1 MEGSFMKRILS
12 IDGGGALGVIP
23 LTVLKKIEEHM
34 KKPIHELFDLVIG
47 TSVGAIIGGV
57 VSSGKLPT
65 ADFHKQ
71 MLEDLPKIFH
81 RRLRFPIFQPKYDRK
96 NVEKSITSKIGDI
109 PMKDCVTKFM
119 CTSINYVDGRPH
131 FFKSWEDKDG
141 QLKLSQALLR
151 SSAAPLYFGKI
162 VDDAEKAVWIDGGC
176 GGLNDPAMQGYIE
189 ALRQDWLPN
198 EKVHL
203 LSIGCGQTFKGIPFD
218 KCKKFKNIREVAFYL
233 DIEDGGLARA
243 QMSMVQD
250 SWLNSFSAENS
261 NFTAQRVQMYNF
273 PNKMSKLDNVKNLS
287 NFIAF
292 GEKMAEEVDYTYFY
306 G

>member
-1 MEGSFMKRILS
+1 MKRILS

-23 LTVLKKIEEHM
+23 LTVLRRIEEHM
-34 KKPIHELFDLVIG
+34 RKPIHELFDLIIG

-57 VSSGKLPT
+57 ISSGKLPT
-65 ADFHKQ
+65 DRFHEQ
-71 MLEDLPKIFH
+71 MLEDLPNIFH
-81 RRLRFPIFQPKYDRK
+81 WRLRFPVFQPKYDRK

-109 PMKDCVTKFM
+109 LMNDCVTKFM

-131 FFKSWEDKDG
+131 FFKSWEEKDG
-141 QLKLSQALLR
+141 KLKLSQALLR

-162 VDDAEKAVWIDGGC
+162 IDDAERAVWIDGGC

-189 ALRQDWLPN
+189 ALRQKWLPN

-218 KCKKFKNIREVAFYL
+218 KCKKFGNIREVAYYL
-233 DIEDGGLARA
+233 NINDGGLARA

-250 SWLNSFSAENS
+250 SWLNCFSKENS
-261 NFTAQRVQMYNF
+261 NFTAQRVQMYHF
-273 PNKMSKLDNVKNLS
+273 PSNMSKLDNVKNLDR
-287 NFIAF
+287 FIEF
-292 GEKMAEEVDYTYFY
+292 GDNLSDDVDYTYLY